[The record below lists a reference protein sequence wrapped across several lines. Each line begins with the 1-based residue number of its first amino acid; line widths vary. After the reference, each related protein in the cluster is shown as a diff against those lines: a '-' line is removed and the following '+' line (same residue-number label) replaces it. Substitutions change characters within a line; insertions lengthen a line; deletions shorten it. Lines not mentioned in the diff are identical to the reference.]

1 MGISVRGLVKSY
13 GAVTVI
19 QAISFDVADG
29 EFVTLLGPS
38 GCGKTTTLRCIA
50 GLDTPNAGTIAIN
63 GRVVSDPAHNVF
75 VPPHERD
82 LGMVFQSYAIW
93 PHLTVAE
100 NVAFPLT
107 VRGGRN
113 NAARVAEAV
122 SWALGV
128 VGMGPLAGRRPS
140 ELSGGQ
146 QQRVALA
153 RAIAARPQL
162 LLFDEPLSNLD
173 ARLRDRTR
181 LEISRIQKELR
192 VPTLYVTHDQTEALS
207 MSDRVIVME
216 AGAVVQEGRP
226 ETLYH
231 QPVNRF
237 VADFIGNANFLPVH
251 RDGAQWRLEDGMPID
266 VDVGE
271 DGVGDDEAGDE
282 RVALLRPESIRIDAD
297 AGTGT
302 GAGVPGVPGVNRL
315 SGRVRSGMYMGPH
328 VEYLVE
334 AGGALIR
341 AFSRQALPPGS
352 LATLSFAAEDCR
364 LVKTGSVAHAG

>member
-1 MGISVRGLVKSY
+1 MGISIRNLIKSY
-13 GAVTVI
+13 GAATVI

-50 GLDTPNAGTIAIN
+50 GLDTPNGGTIAIN
-63 GRVVSDPAHNVF
+63 GRVVSDPARDLF

-93 PHLTVAE
+93 PHLTVAQ

-107 VRGGRN
+107 VKAGRDS
-113 NAARVAEAV
+113 ARVVADAV
-122 SWALGV
+122 SWALGI
-128 VGMGPLAGRRPS
+128 VGMGHLADRRPS

-181 LEISRIQKELR
+181 IEISRIQRELR

-216 AGAVVQEGRP
+216 AGAVVQEGPP
-226 ETLYH
+226 EVLYH
-231 QPVNRF
+231 RPVNRF

-251 RDGAQWRLEDGMPID
+251 RDGLQWRLEDGTPIA
-266 VDVGE
+266 VDA
-271 DGVGDDEAGDE
+271 GDDEAGGQ
-282 RVALLRPESIRIDAD
+282 RVALLRPESIRIDAAPGPD
-297 AGTGT
+297 
-302 GAGVPGVPGVNRL
+302 VPGLNRL
-315 SGRVRSGMYMGPH
+315 SGRVKGGMYMGPH
-328 VEYLVE
+328 VEYIVE

-352 LATLSFAAEDCR
+352 PATLSFTAEDCR
-364 LVKTGSVAHAG
+364 LVETGTLQDRSVAHAG

>member
-13 GAVTVI
+13 SAVNVI
-19 QAISFDVADG
+19 HSISFDVADG

-63 GRVVSDPAHNVF
+63 GRVVSDPARKLF
-75 VPPHERD
+75 VAPHERD

-93 PHLTVAE
+93 PHLTVAQ

-107 VRGGRN
+107 VRGERDTRD
-113 NAARVAEAV
+113 AVA
-122 SWALGV
+122 WALDV
-128 VGMGPLAGRRPS
+128 VGLTKLSDRRPS

-181 LEISRIQKELR
+181 LEISRIQKELK
-192 VPTLYVTHDQTEALS
+192 VPALYVTHDQTEALS

-216 AGAVVQEGRP
+216 AGHVVQEGTP
-226 ETLYH
+226 EDLYH
-231 QPVNRF
+231 RPVNRF
-237 VADFIGNANFLPVH
+237 VADFIGSANFLDVRRGPSGWQLP
-251 RDGAQWRLEDGMPID
+251 DGTPIL
-266 VDVGE
+266 VDPAS
-271 DGVGDDEAGDE
+271 DTGDDSGS
-282 RVALLRPESIRIDAD
+282 VALLRPEAIRLE
-297 AGTGT
+297 
-302 GAGVPGVPGVNRL
+302 PGVHGDLTAAGFNRL
-315 SGRVRSGMYMGPH
+315 TGRVVGSMYLGPH
-328 VEYLVE
+328 AEYIVEV
-334 AGGALIR
+334 GGLQLR
-341 AFSRQALPPGS
+341 AFSRAALPRGS
-352 LATLSFAAEDCR
+352 HATLVFTALDCR
-364 LVKTGSVAHAG
+364 LVASGTPHSRSLAHAG